1 MSTTQLEKR
10 TDGIQHVDIVLVNP
24 ADRKQ
29 IYSGLSSWF
38 SAIEPPLWI
47 ALTAAFVRDHGYS
60 VKIIDAEAENWDP
73 TYTARKV
80 AEYDPI
86 LVDVFALGPTPS
98 SSSTPKMSAAGKV
111 LTELKRTAPHVKAIL
126 SGIHPSSLPERTI
139 GEEDVD
145 FVCQG
150 EGFYTILQL
159 LDALKSSRETRDY
172 KINGLWYLKN
182 GKVVANPR
190 APVIKNLDELPFAA
204 WDLLPMDRYRA
215 HNWHC
220 FGHIHQRSPYG
231 AIYTS
236 LGCPFNCSY
245 CNIHALYSGK
255 PGIRYRSPEKVVA
268 EINFLVKKYKMKN
281 LKIIDE
287 LFTLREE
294 RVIRICDLIIS
305 GGYDLN
311 IWAYGRVDTVSERML
326 RKMKQAGIN
335 WIAFGFESASERVR
349 KGVNKRIK
357 EDATRRAI
365 EMTRAAGMYIQAN
378 FMFGLPD
385 DDFESMQQTLD
396 MVKEYNFEYVNFYT
410 TMAYPGSQLYEDA
423 VRQGIELPKKWHGY
437 GQYSDEA
444 LPMPTRYLSGTDVL
458 RFRDNAFNEY
468 FSNPKYIQMV
478 QEKFGQESVE
488 SIHNMLRIKLKRK
501 YA

>member
-29 IYSGLSSWF
+29 IYSELSSWF

-245 CNIHALYSGK
+245 CKHS
-255 PGIRYRSPEKVVA
+255 R
-268 EINFLVKKYKMKN
+268 
-281 LKIIDE
+281 
-287 LFTLREE
+287 TLQ
-294 RVIRICDLIIS
+294 
-305 GGYDLN
+305 
-311 IWAYGRVDTVSERML
+311 W
-326 RKMKQAGIN
+326 
-335 WIAFGFESASERVR
+335 
-349 KGVNKRIK
+349 
-357 EDATRRAI
+357 
-365 EMTRAAGMYIQAN
+365 
-378 FMFGLPD
+378 
-385 DDFESMQQTLD
+385 
-396 MVKEYNFEYVNFYT
+396 
-410 TMAYPGSQLYEDA
+410 
-423 VRQGIELPKKWHGY
+423 
-437 GQYSDEA
+437 
-444 LPMPTRYLSGTDVL
+444 
-458 RFRDNAFNEY
+458 
-468 FSNPKYIQMV
+468 
-478 QEKFGQESVE
+478 
-488 SIHNMLRIKLKRK
+488 
-501 YA
+501 